1 MLCAVAG
8 GVMLWELTRLLRPGC
23 ASWIPLAKGAAAFTG
38 LAVVLLAD
46 GGIASIWMIIG
57 AGLLLVA
64 LLLPAAQLRMIMF
77 GGAVLFASF
86 TLGQLREQAGFTVVA
101 WLMVVVFATDIA
113 AYFSGKS
120 LGGPRLAPALSPGKR
135 WSGAV
140 GGCIAAVLVS
150 AAFHGPTAAAAIA
163 TGLALSI
170 ASQSGDLAESWLK
183 RKAGVK
189 DSSNLIPGHGG
200 LLDRFDG
207 MTGASVFAGL
217 LELLGLH
224 WQAGLI

>member
-1 MLCAVAG
+1 
-8 GVMLWELTRLLRPGC
+8 MLWELTRLLQPGC
-23 ASWIPLAKGAAAFTG
+23 AVWVPLAKGAAAFAG
-38 LAVVLLAD
+38 LAVVLLVD
-46 GGIASIWMIIG
+46 GAIASIWMIIG
-57 AGLLLVA
+57 VGLLLVA
-64 LLLPAAQLRMIMF
+64 LLVPLAQLRMLLF
-77 GGAVLFASF
+77 GGAVLFAAF
-86 TLGQLREQAGFTVVA
+86 TLAQLREQAGFAVVA
-101 WLMVVVFATDIA
+101 WLMAVVFATDIA
-113 AYFSGKS
+113 AYFSGKT
-120 LGGPRLAPALSPGKR
+120 LGGPRLAPSLSPGKR
-135 WSGAV
+135 WSGAA

-150 AAFHGPTAAAAIA
+150 AAFHGLTVPAAIA

-183 RKAGVK
+183 RRAGVK

-224 WQAGLI
+224 WQAGLA